1 MTVVDKPTHNH
12 TFTVADLM
20 NLAADKEYEL
30 RRGELVEMP
39 GPSYKHGVIVT
50 RLDRYL
56 DTFVSE
62 QQLGQV
68 LSNTAFV
75 LDQQNA
81 LRPDVAFV
89 LKARLVGL
97 DVNDAFPGPPDLAI
111 EVVSRTDVVFEVD
124 DKVADYLKAGV
135 QQVWV
140 VNPRSQLVFVY
151 LPNADKPLILGSHDD
166 IEGGALLPGFSLKVS
181 ILFA

>member
-1 MTVVDKPTHNH
+1 MTVVDKPTYRY
-12 TFTVADLM
+12 TVADLM
-20 NLAADKEYEL
+20 NLAATGKEYEL

-39 GPSYKHGVIVT
+39 GLSYKHGVIVT

-75 LDQQNA
+75 FDPQNA

-89 LKARLVGL
+89 LKARLAGL

-124 DKVADYLKAGV
+124 DKVADYLKVGV

-151 LPNADKPLILGSHDD
+151 LPNVEKPLVLGSHDE
-166 IEGGALLPGFSLKVS
+166 IEGGTLLPGFSLKVTV
-181 ILFA
+181 LFA

>member
-1 MTVVDKPTHNH
+1 MTVVDKSTHTHIH
-12 TFTVADLM
+12 TYTLADLM
-20 NLAADKEYEL
+20 NLAAAGKEYEL

-75 LDQQNA
+75 L
-81 LRPDVAFV
+81 
-89 LKARLVGL
+89 KARLMGF

-111 EVVSRTDVVFEVD
+111 EVVSRTDVVFDVD

-140 VNPRSQLVFVY
+140 VNPRSQLVFVH
-151 LPNADKPLILGSHDD
+151 LPNVDKPLVLDSHDE
-166 IEGGALLPGFSLKVS
+166 IEGNALLPGFSLKVAV
-181 ILFA
+181 LFA